1 MAPGMALASQRP
13 ISWID
18 GLGLDEPG
26 CSEYRAPV
34 GLRACASTGD
44 LRLLWSRLFVLRA
57 PCPEAGEPVDPLQL
71 GREVAAAVGK
81 ALSPHLS
88 KLFTRSELAR
98 AIALRVSLTAEA
110 MIDFDLAG
118 RTPDLTGWVQA
129 VCGPD
134 LDAQLVPLLIQ
145 HSSGGPAVVEL
156 EFHVVE

>member
-1 MAPGMALASQRP
+1 MAPGMALVAPRP
-13 ISWID
+13 VSWID

-26 CSEYRAPV
+26 ISEYRVPV
-34 GLRACASTGD
+34 GLRLSAAGAD

-81 ALSPHLS
+81 ALTPHLTQ
-88 KLFTRSELAR
+88 LFTRSEPAR
-98 AIALRVSLTAEA
+98 AVALRVSLSAEA
-110 MIDFDLAG
+110 MVDFDMAG
-118 RTPDLTGWVQA
+118 CASEVTAWVQA
-129 VCGPD
+129 TCGPD

-145 HSSGGPAVVEL
+145 HASGGPAVVEL